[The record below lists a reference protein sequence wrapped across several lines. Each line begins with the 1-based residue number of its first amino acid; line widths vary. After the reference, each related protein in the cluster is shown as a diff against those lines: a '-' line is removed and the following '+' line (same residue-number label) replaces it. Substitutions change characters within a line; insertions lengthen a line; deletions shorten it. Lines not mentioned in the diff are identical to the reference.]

1 MGCYPAMHLSMN
13 SKHKTLVEVLREA
26 RQFLSR
32 PDNDFAWSSWE
43 DASAALSE
51 IDGIISRIES
61 GDMPQRS
68 DIELLFLPTGPI
80 QEVSVSSGWGQEF
93 LDLASRFDRAVAR
106 SYGEDIF
113 AQLGRLLPESWRP
126 K

>member
-1 MGCYPAMHLSMN
+1 MRAVRCHSHVSMN
-13 SKHKTLVEVLREA
+13 SKRQKLVEFLREA

-32 PDNDFAWSSWE
+32 PDNNFDWSSWE
-43 DASAALSE
+43 DAPAALRE

-61 GDMPQRS
+61 GDMPKRS

-93 LDLASRFDRAVAR
+93 CELASRFDATVAQAC
-106 SYGEDIF
+106 GEDVL
-113 AQLGRLLPESWRP
+113 A
-126 K
+126 

>member
-1 MGCYPAMHLSMN
+1 MKSRHQ
-13 SKHKTLVEVLREA
+13 TLVEVLREA

-43 DASAALSE
+43 GAPAALSE
-51 IDGIISRIES
+51 IDGMIAGIES
-61 GDMPQRS
+61 GDMPTRS

-80 QEVSVSSGWGQEF
+80 QEVGLSSGWGREF

-106 SYGEDIF
+106 AYGEDVF
-113 AQLGRLLPESWRP
+113 AQLGRLLPESWRS